1 MVLCWHPHA
10 RNADDDPWSAHVDI
24 EKGKWLR
31 GDADS
36 VDRRAVTQDW
46 RERGFSCDLW
56 VDPPGQRW
64 EGFVHSTDELVV
76 LMEGQLE
83 VGVGEETARI
93 AVGDEW
99 LIPEGAV
106 HSVRNVGKST
116 ARWLYGYRRTSSK

>member
-1 MVLCWHPHA
+1 MAACRGGDA
-10 RNADDDPWSAHVDI
+10 RSTDDDQWSADVHI

-36 VDRRAVTQDW
+36 VDRRAVAQDW

-76 LMEGQLE
+76 LMEGELE
-83 VGVGEETARI
+83 VGVGEESARV

-99 LIPEGAV
+99 FIPEGAV

-116 ARWLYGYRRTSSK
+116 ARWLYGYQRTSSR